1 MHSPIPHGQQE
12 QAHPIFIAQKQN
24 EWTRTKHERS
34 GRLSMLFFCNASSI
48 RLLSLT
54 VLLCCLA
61 VLEVGLEDTLLLGGI
76 DGDDDGAR

>member
-1 MHSPIPHGQQE
+1 
-12 QAHPIFIAQKQN
+12 
-24 EWTRTKHERS
+24 
-34 GRLSMLFFCNASSI
+34 MLFFCNASSI

-54 VLLCCLA
+54 VLLCSLA